1 MGQDGQPGADR
12 RTFLKSA
19 MAGSAAAATGAAGA
33 GTALAQGTRP
43 APAPAATAAG
53 PTSPSGY
60 VFLTPD
66 EGAFVEALVDHMIP
80 ADALTPSG
88 TALGIHVYIDRALA
102 SGWGQ
107 GARLYRQGP
116 WKSGTANQGYQLPLT
131 PAQLWREGIAATDAH
146 CLKAWGRRF
155 DQLASADRQGLLV
168 AMQGGKVSFAGGPPA
183 RTFFAM
189 AYQNVMEGLFADPIY
204 GGNRDKA
211 GWKMIG
217 FPGVVAVHAR
227 NIDAYRGRAFPAG
240 NPLGIAD
247 MS

>member
-1 MGQDGQPGADR
+1 MGHDGQSGSDR
-12 RTFLKSA
+12 RTFLKGA
-19 MAGSAAAATGAAGA
+19 VVGGAAAASGATATGAA
-33 GTALAQGTRP
+33 LAQGARP
-43 APAPAATAAG
+43 AAATAAPA
-53 PTSPSGY
+53 PTGY
-60 VFLTPD
+60 AFLSPD
-66 EGAFVEALVDHMIP
+66 EVAFVEALVDHLIP

-88 TALGIHVYIDRALA
+88 TALGIPVYIDRALA

-146 CLKAWGRRF
+146 CLKTWGRRF
-155 DQLASADRQGLLV
+155 DRIAAADRQNLLL
-168 AMQGGKVSFAGGPPA
+168 AMQGGKLSFADGPPA
-183 RTFFAM
+183 RAFFAM
-189 AYQNVMEGLFADPIY
+189 AYQNVMEGLFADPMY

-227 NIDAYRGRAFPAG
+227 NIDTYRDRPFPAG

>member
-1 MGQDGQPGADR
+1 MGHDGQSGSDR
-12 RTFLKSA
+12 RTFLKGA
-19 MAGSAAAATGAAGA
+19 VVGSAAAASCATATGAV
-33 GTALAQGTRP
+33 LAQGTRP
-43 APAPAATAAG
+43 APPGAAPT
-53 PTSPSGY
+53 PPGY

-66 EGAFVEALVDHMIP
+66 EAAFVEALVDHMVP
-80 ADALTPSG
+80 ADSLTPSG
-88 TALGIHVYIDRALA
+88 TALGINVYIDRALA

-146 CLKAWGRRF
+146 CLKTWGKRF
-155 DQLASADRQGLLV
+155 DQLAATDRQNLLV

-183 RTFFAM
+183 RTFFNM

-227 NIDAYRGRAFPAG
+227 NIDTYRDRPFPAG